1 MQAETVGNS
10 KTTAAIA
17 RYQSSKYVY
26 INSAV
31 SLSTD
36 VRTARASISQSN
48 DEIVSLSTATR
59 EELKKTGIEKEEVR
73 NNVLELDTKERSET
87 EREKA
92 RGGRREGEEKNGEG
106 LQITKS
112 A

>member
-1 MQAETVGNS
+1 MQTETVGNS

-31 SLSTD
+31 SLLTD
-36 VRTARASISQSN
+36 VRTARANISQPN
-48 DEIVSLSTATR
+48 DEIASLSTATR
-59 EELKKTGIEKEEVR
+59 EEVEKTEIEKEEVR
-73 NNVLELDTKERSET
+73 KNVLELDTKERSET
-87 EREKA
+87 ERERV
-92 RGGRREGEEKNGEG
+92 RGGRREGERKNGEG

>member
-1 MQAETVGNS
+1 M
-10 KTTAAIA
+10 
-17 RYQSSKYVY
+17 
-26 INSAV
+26 V
-31 SLSTD
+31 SLLTD
-36 VRTARASISQSN
+36 VSTARASISQSN

-73 NNVLELDTKERSET
+73 KNLSELDTKERSEA
-87 EREKA
+87 EREKV
-92 RGGRREGEEKNGEG
+92 RGGRREGERKNGEG